1 MSLTLGAIFLLKAAA
16 AKAAPIIA
24 TKVVPVL
31 AVKATAVLAG
41 SGVLLTKLASAPA
54 LKAVAVKLATSEA
67 FQAFAVKL
75 ATSKV
80 GETIIVKG
88 TKYVVTKEMKEEL
101 KDIMKNPKFAD
112 ITSKAGGKVTSET
125 IKKWLDSLD

>member
-1 MSLTLGAIFLLKAAA
+1 MSLTVAAILVLKA
-16 AKAAPIIA
+16 
-24 TKVVPVL
+24 L
-31 AVKATAVLAG
+31 AVKALPMVTVKLTPILAAKAGVVLAG
-41 SGVLLTKLASAPA
+41 SGAILSKLAATPA

-101 KDIMKNPKFAD
+101 KEIMKNPKFAD
-112 ITSKAGGKVTSET
+112 ATSKAGGKVTSEV